1 MGEKIFY
8 KLWGA
13 GLPRWSQERLIE
25 KPDWTAMVW
34 VAGNEVELTE
44 EIEGLKARL
53 ASLGDLDEGLIED
66 KVKAWLE
73 EMEEK
78 SVDSRPPAVE
88 ARLPDISLG
97 VVGWNGTQ
105 VITLSFNLVVI
116 LRREGGW
123 GRLTRGDGWE
133 RRVGKQMSGDEVVL
147 LEREQGLKVGGVEL
161 EEMTDK
167 AKADEREQ
175 EDFGLDQP
183 HKQQVGVVVEL
194 GEERPKSVGE
204 RIWKREGKIKLKGW
218 TLNEEI
224 RKRRRMVVLGLGGVV
239 VLFVGGLLWGGWRM
253 RQESRE
259 TWRQEVIRPIEER
272 LTQAVEL
279 SSVNRVQGRNMVRV
293 AALEVE
299 SKLAEVSDKG
309 YQQEELVELLAKTQ
323 EVYRQVGGEVRVQP
337 ELYLDF
343 SLLRENFSGGK
354 MAYGEDE
361 VLVLDIT
368 NQTVM
373 SVGVDDKQ
381 AEVVAGGE
389 KLGGAKLIATNE
401 DGGMVWGS
409 LGVGLLRGSG
419 VEVVV
424 ETDEIWQEIVA
435 MGGYGAN
442 VYLMDRGLSEIW
454 RYRPGEEGWN
464 RQRWLAPG
472 VAPDFSKVVDI
483 EIDGDIWILDENG
496 MVRQYSRGVS
506 SGFGLVGWEEELA
519 AGSLGIDEERVLV
532 WVKGENRIVQF
543 NRQGE
548 FEKQYMW
555 EELGWVGDMVL
566 VEGRV
571 LLLSGSKIYEFVAE

>member
-1 MGEKIFY
+1 MGEKIFL

-25 KPDWTAMVW
+25 KPNWTAMVW
-34 VAGNEVELTE
+34 VAGNRAELSE

-53 ASLGDLDEGLIED
+53 ASLGELDEGLIED
-66 KVKAWLE
+66 KTKTWFEELE
-73 EMEEK
+73 GKTFEDE
-78 SVDSRPPAVE
+78 SSRA
-88 ARLPDISLG
+88 DIGLSNVSIG
-97 VVGWNGTQ
+97 VVGWDGIN
-105 VITLSFNLVVI
+105 VIAISLNLVVI
-116 LRREGGW
+116 LGREGGW
-123 GRLTRGDGWE
+123 GRLTGGDGWE
-133 RRVGKQMSGDEVVL
+133 KRVGKQVGGDRLVL
-147 LEREQGLKVGGVEL
+147 VERETGLKVSGVEL
-161 EEMTDK
+161 EEMIDK
-167 AKADEREQ
+167 AKEGDGDQ
-175 EDFGLDQP
+175 VDFGLDQP
-183 HKQQVGVVVEL
+183 HRQQVGLLVEL
-194 GEERPKSVGE
+194 GEEKSKSLGE
-204 RIWKREGKIKLKGW
+204 RIWKREGKIKLRGW

-224 RKRRRMVVLGLGGVV
+224 RKRRRMVALGLGGVV
-239 VLFVGGLLWGGWRM
+239 ILFVGGLLWGGWRM
-253 RQESRE
+253 RQEKKE
-259 TWRQEVIRPIEER
+259 AWRQEVIQPIEEQ

-279 SSVNRVQGRNMVRV
+279 SGVNRVQGRNMVRI

-299 SKLAEVSDKG
+299 SKLAEVSDEG

-323 EVYRQVGGEVRVQP
+323 EVYRQVGGEVKVQP
-337 ELYLDF
+337 GLYLDF

-354 MAYGEDE
+354 MAYDEEE

-401 DGGMVWGS
+401 EGVVVWGS
-409 LGVGLLRGSG
+409 LGVGLLRESG
-419 VEVVV
+419 VEVVI
-424 ETDEIWQEIVA
+424 EPDEIWQEIVA

-454 RYRPGEEGWN
+454 RYRPGEEGWS

-496 MVRQYSRGVS
+496 TVRQYSRGVL
-506 SGFGLVGWEEELA
+506 SGFGLVGWEEELT

-555 EELGWVGDMVL
+555 EELGWVSDMVL

-571 LLLSGSKIYEFVAE
+571 LLLSGSKVYEFVAE